1 MTIPTLAPCPFCGS
15 IDDDLSCDVDEY
27 GRASVTCQN
36 CASEGPFVVSH
47 IIGSDEAIEQAA
59 DAWNQRSAS
68 ITPAEPP
75 VMEISDMEGDPEAKV
90 IASVRALVQGLADR
104 YSQNLPPTP

>member
-1 MTIPTLAPCPFCGS
+1 MTTPTTMTTPTLAPCPFCGS

-36 CASEGPFVVSH
+36 CASQGPFVVSH
-47 IIGSDEAIEQAA
+47 IIGSDEALEQAA
-59 DAWNQRSAS
+59 DAWNQRSAL

-75 VMEISDMEGDPEAKV
+75 VMEISDKA